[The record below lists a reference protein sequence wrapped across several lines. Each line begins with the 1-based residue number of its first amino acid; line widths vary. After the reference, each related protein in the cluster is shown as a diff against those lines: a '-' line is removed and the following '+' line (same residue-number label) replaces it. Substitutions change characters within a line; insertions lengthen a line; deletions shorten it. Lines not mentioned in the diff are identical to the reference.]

1 MGAKEF
7 LISVAAIVIGLILGK
22 MISRGIAKLGVP
34 IAAGNPVPQPLT
46 PAA

>member
-1 MGAKEF
+1 MDAKEF
-7 LISVAAIVIGLILGK
+7 AITVLAIVVGLVLGK

-34 IAAGNPVPQPLT
+34 IAAGNPVPMPLI